1 MEHEYNQQKL
11 AFHELTNQDWAK
23 RVITFKEQVSSLRT
37 ELVLKNNELD
47 DIKKRVHQ
55 MLSTHQRDDA
65 GAHYTAFF
73 ERQTQDL
80 MYTKKIIAEYEKRES
95 ECTKKWNDLLNENQR
110 HFEQI
115 ESLKALLHRQR
126 DQYQQVIT
134 ENERWLA
141 DANDKLTH
149 AFRESDKWSA
159 AEFLVN
165 QIELLKEERRALLD
179 ENDTLNI
186 KLHDLS
192 TENDAL
198 WKDVEII
205 DFLHGVEGVHP
216 QSDDEERMRRMFWRI
231 EELEDLLIEM
241 KQKSGVAKIVDQES
255 QINALNLDVGVKEK
269 VIRDLNNKFD
279 ELSKKET

>member
-134 ENERWLA
+134 ENER
-141 DANDKLTH
+141 
-149 AFRESDKWSA
+149 
-159 AEFLVN
+159 
-165 QIELLKEERRALLD
+165 
-179 ENDTLNI
+179 
-186 KLHDLS
+186 
-192 TENDAL
+192 
-198 WKDVEII
+198 
-205 DFLHGVEGVHP
+205 
-216 QSDDEERMRRMFWRI
+216 
-231 EELEDLLIEM
+231 
-241 KQKSGVAKIVDQES
+241 
-255 QINALNLDVGVKEK
+255 
-269 VIRDLNNKFD
+269 
-279 ELSKKET
+279 